1 MRPKVIAVSISM
13 VISLMALPSAH
24 ATALPVI
31 IHCSASGSGLFYT
44 ENGFDLPDTWTD
56 IAATGVCAAKDSGKP
71 FTVTLSGAGQDD
83 ELVCCADLAV
93 DFSLDA
99 TLTNIQN
106 GHSKTYVQNWTSIGG
121 LKWIVQSSRISLG
134 YGTVKFGPAVSIN
147 TRQYLHF
154 AWTFLV
160 FSAP

>member
-56 IAATGVCAAKDSGKP
+56 VAATGVCAATGDAARQPSSS
-71 FTVTLSGAGQDD
+71 TLAR
-83 ELVCCADLAV
+83 AA
-93 DFSLDA
+93 
-99 TLTNIQN
+99 
-106 GHSKTYVQNWTSIGG
+106 
-121 LKWIVQSSRISLG
+121 
-134 YGTVKFGPAVSIN
+134 
-147 TRQYLHF
+147 
-154 AWTFLV
+154 
-160 FSAP
+160 